1 MIRRPP
7 GSTRTDTL
15 FPYTTLFR
23 SEAWGPARSGS
34 PGFRVGSVPSQL
46 GPGLSGAHHGPS
58 RKAPSSDHQ
67 SWNPTI
73 DHLRAARN
81 LLTELEASRAV
92 TAVRRA
98 LASAEGAGRSEEHTS
113 ELQSLIRNSYA

>member
-1 MIRRPP
+1 MRI
-7 GSTRTDTL
+7 SDWSSDVCSSDL
-15 FPYTTLFR
+15 
-23 SEAWGPARSGS
+23 
-34 PGFRVGSVPSQL
+34 RVGSVPSQL

-58 RKAPSSDHQ
+58 RKAPSTDHQ

-98 LASAEGAGRSEEHTS
+98 LASAHGDGRQLEQRICKKIGRGHVGNPGNKAH
-113 ELQSLIRNSYA
+113 LQCRRLPAEKKNQ

>member
-1 MIRRPP
+1 MRI
-7 GSTRTDTL
+7 SDWSSDVCSSDL
-15 FPYTTLFR
+15 
-23 SEAWGPARSGS
+23 
-34 PGFRVGSVPSQL
+34 
-46 GPGLSGAHHGPS
+46 GLSGAHLGPS
-58 RKAPSSDHQ
+58 QKAPSTDHQ

-98 LASAEGAGRSEEHTS
+98 LASAEGAGRHLEHPICKSGAYADTKSPPRSEERRGGKEGAKPCKS
-113 ELQSLIRNSYA
+113 WVWRNN